1 MRILKNE
8 MILSKCAGSATGNV
22 FHLGGLPGVVE
33 IEVIS
38 RGVAYHNVYLNCP
51 DVNSEDT

>member
-1 MRILKNE
+1 MANGYLMTIKFE
-8 MILSKCAGSATGNV
+8 LSGSKDQ
-22 FHLGGLPGVVE
+22 LVVE